1 MLISL
6 EIVVIIMKIRVEHSK
21 MIEAK
26 STLNNKSVEL
36 NNEIDK
42 LINNLELLKSVWQ
55 GEDATIYYQKMTN
68 YFNKLKEMA
77 KAYQDMSNYLE
88 KVDKRYVE
96 VDNSMKNNI
105 QMVGK

>member
-1 MLISL
+1 
-6 EIVVIIMKIRVEHSK
+6 
-21 MIEAK
+21 
-26 STLNNKSVEL
+26 
-36 NNEIDK
+36 
-42 LINNLELLKSVWQ
+42 
-55 GEDATIYYQKMTN
+55 MTN